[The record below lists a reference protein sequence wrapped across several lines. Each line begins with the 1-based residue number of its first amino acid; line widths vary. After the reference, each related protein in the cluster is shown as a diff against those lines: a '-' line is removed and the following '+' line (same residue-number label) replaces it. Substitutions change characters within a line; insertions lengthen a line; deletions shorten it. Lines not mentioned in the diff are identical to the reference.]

1 VDSLSF
7 FIDALIRILCGSQS
21 GTWGWGQWCGDG
33 DNTMGMGWGWGKWDG
48 NGENNL
54 GYGVVTKLFTVS
66 CSNTDRG
73 INK

>member
-1 VDSLSF
+1 M
-7 FIDALIRILCGSQS
+7 
-21 GTWGWGQWCGDG
+21 GTMVRGWGQYYGDG
-33 DNTMGMGWGWGKWDG
+33 VGMGTVIVGMGWGWGKWDG